1 MNDKELSGR
10 ERLKEALEQYDKEFF
25 DQFPV
30 EEEKFYFS
38 KKHRKK
44 MNRILRRAQFP
55 WMRRLGMIGKY
66 VAIIA
71 IVLFITC
78 NNDILTYGESKFTSE
93 FYSYTTEGRPNVVW
107 YCFPIE
113 DIAKAPKTIETL
125 FEVTYIPEGYEL
137 VEHQVSIYK
146 YKNNTYR
153 YENAD
158 GDYILFQQNALSR
171 GVGFQLPHWTLE
183 EVQYQDIMILY
194 AVHEKQTTIYW
205 GNYGYSFKLSFSDSL
220 PKEECMKIF
229 DSIQKVRERR

>member
-1 MNDKELSGR
+1 
-10 ERLKEALEQYDKEFF
+10 
-25 DQFPV
+25 
-30 EEEKFYFS
+30 
-38 KKHRKK
+38 

-183 EVQYQDIMILY
+183 EVQYQDIMILFCGRY
-194 AVHEKQTTIYW
+194 DDRDEHPIEHQRQRRCHRCRHDISSRRAEQRT
-205 GNYGYSFKLSFSDSL
+205 GA
-220 PKEECMKIF
+220 PA
-229 DSIQKVRERR
+229 QKRR